1 MEVGRH
7 HAQVQACVSKV
18 NQLVDAENQKGEE
31 HVEVKVASQPLC
43 VVVEE
48 PYEEHSVRR

>member
-7 HAQVQACVSKV
+7 HAQGQACVSKV
-18 NQLVDAENQKGEE
+18 NQLVDAENQEGEE
-31 HVEVKVASQPLC
+31 HVEGKVASQPLC

-48 PYEEHSVRR
+48 LYELQSVRW